1 MPILFISDGSMPER
15 DSQGWKFFTT
25 LSGAALKRR
34 LKGSLSSTC
43 SSLKTSLTAMEQQN
57 EDSQEPE
64 NQSAL
69 TGYLKYAVVCV
80 CSRDVHIWEYGASI
94 HLCSHHTHTHTHT
107 RTHTHAHTHMRTH
120 TPHTHM
126 RLCTRKEI
134 CVFES
139 LTDAM
144 HTVYCV
150 YIFGLSIVLMWVR

>member
-64 NQSAL
+64 NQSVL
-69 TGYLKYAVVCV
+69 TGYLKYAAVCV
-80 CSRDVHIWEYGASI
+80 QQRCPHLGAWGFYTSMQ
-94 HLCSHHTHTHTHT
+94 SSHTHTHTHAHT
-107 RTHTHAHTHMRTH
+107 RTHTHT
-120 TPHTHM
+120 HTHM

-150 YIFGLSIVLMWVR
+150 YIFGLSTCSIVLMWVR